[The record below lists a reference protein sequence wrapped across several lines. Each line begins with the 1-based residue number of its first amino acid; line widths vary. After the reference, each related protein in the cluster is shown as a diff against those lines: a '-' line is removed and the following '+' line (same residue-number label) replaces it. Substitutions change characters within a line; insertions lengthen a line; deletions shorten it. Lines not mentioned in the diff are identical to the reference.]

1 MSKWINFY
9 CHWREGERRERL
21 NNGIL
26 EITSDIGEIKKEKKK
41 QIKRSRMEKARI
53 WNTLEEKTSRDSNE
67 DHSAVLNNWKLTDI
81 NTYHMPF
88 VCERGI
94 YFYLL

>member
-1 MSKWINFY
+1 
-9 CHWREGERRERL
+9 
-21 NNGIL
+21 
-26 EITSDIGEIKKEKKK
+26 
-41 QIKRSRMEKARI
+41 MEKART

-81 NTYHMPF
+81 NIYHMPF